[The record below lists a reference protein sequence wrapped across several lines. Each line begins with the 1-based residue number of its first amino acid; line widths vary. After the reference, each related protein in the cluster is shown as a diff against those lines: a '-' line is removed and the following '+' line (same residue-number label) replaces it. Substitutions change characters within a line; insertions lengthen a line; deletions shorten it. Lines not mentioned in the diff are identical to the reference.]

1 MQFSAGCLFQLY
13 DHILLARNFTEFVN
27 IIIYRMAITGVIFL
41 ERKYNIFTKRNI
53 SFSLFVF
60 HLYFYVITNK
70 PDLIG

>member
-1 MQFSAGCLFQLY
+1 MIM
-13 DHILLARNFTEFVN
+13 HILLARNFTEFVN
-27 IIIYRMAITGVIFL
+27 IILYRLAITGVIFL

-60 HLYFYVITNK
+60 HLYFYIITNK

>member
-1 MQFSAGCLFQLY
+1 
-13 DHILLARNFTEFVN
+13 
-27 IIIYRMAITGVIFL
+27 MAITGVIVFR
-41 ERKYNIFTKRNI
+41 EEYNIFTKRNI